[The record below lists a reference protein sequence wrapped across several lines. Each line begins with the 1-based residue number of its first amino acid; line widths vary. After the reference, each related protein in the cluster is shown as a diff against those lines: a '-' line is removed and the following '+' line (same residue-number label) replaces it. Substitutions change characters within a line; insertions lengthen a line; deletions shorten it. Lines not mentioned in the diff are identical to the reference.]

1 MTQKGLG
8 EIIDLTEGLQH
19 GQVLD
24 ICGVSFDK
32 VKDMGDFA
40 LIVTKDGNKYRT
52 FSEVVMKQLK
62 EVVDKKFDF
71 KKDSIVCQV
80 VEKKSEA
87 TGFSYMMLAAK
98 KKV

>member
-8 EIIDLTEGLQH
+8 EVIDLTEGLQH

-32 VKDMGDFA
+32 SKDMGDFA
-40 LIVTKDGNKYRT
+40 LINTKDGNKYRT

-71 KKDSIVCQV
+71 KKDTIVAQV

-87 TGFSYMMLAAK
+87 TGYSYLMLASK
-98 KKV
+98 K